1 MDILQK
7 TQGEIETEE
16 ASPEEEQQYQQAY
29 GMAMR
34 SLHGGK
40 VAKSTIARVLNAE
53 TPAKGIAA
61 AAFVLIRRT
70 EEQMKGI
77 EDSVKIQLAEDLVM
91 EVLSMMVES
100 GRMQESEA
108 TDELI
113 EEVVKELYQ
122 KYAADADNR
131 GEMDPETIRQ
141 DVAAGEAIMNRGEKP
156 QGQNAMS
163 NNEAETRGLMNV

>member
-1 MDILQK
+1 MNMTQK
-7 TQGEIETEE
+7 TEGEIETEE

-29 GMAMR
+29 DMAMR
-34 SLHGGK
+34 SLHSGK

-53 TPAKGIAA
+53 SPAKGIAA

-122 KYAADADNR
+122 KYAADAADR
-131 GEMDPETIRQ
+131 GEMDPETIQQ